1 MKKRIAI
8 VFTIIFTLFI
18 VSPTILSVVED
29 SFDISILFN
38 VGEEE
43 NNQKEISKNFDL
55 KSSEIK
61 KTDSLFNSLK
71 KRNLL
76 NYRLKKYT
84 DIYQKNTYPPPEFL

>member
-1 MKKRIAI
+1 MKKKIAI

-18 VSPTILSVVED
+18 VSPTVLSVVED

-55 KSSEIK
+55 KISEIK

-71 KRNLL
+71 KRNSL

>member
-1 MKKRIAI
+1 MKKKIAI

-43 NNQKEISKNFDL
+43 NNQNEISKNFDL
-55 KSSEIK
+55 KISEIK

-71 KRNLL
+71 KRNSL

>member
-43 NNQKEISKNFDL
+43 NNQNEISKNFDL
-55 KSSEIK
+55 KISEIK

-71 KRNLL
+71 KRNSL

>member
-1 MKKRIAI
+1 MKKKIAI

-18 VSPTILSVVED
+18 VSPTVLSVVED

>member
-1 MKKRIAI
+1 MKKKIAI

-18 VSPTILSVVED
+18 VSPTVLSVVED

-43 NNQKEISKNFDL
+43 NNQNEISKNFDL
-55 KSSEIK
+55 KISEIK

>member
-1 MKKRIAI
+1 MKKKIAI

-18 VSPTILSVVED
+18 VSPAILSVVEE

-43 NNQKEISKNFDL
+43 NNQNEISKNFDL
-55 KSSEIK
+55 KISEIK

>member
-1 MKKRIAI
+1 MKKKIAI

-18 VSPTILSVVED
+18 VSPAILSVVEE

>member
-84 DIYQKNTYPPPEFL
+84 DIYQENMYPPPEFL

>member
-1 MKKRIAI
+1 MKKKIAI

-18 VSPTILSVVED
+18 VSPTVLSVVED

-71 KRNLL
+71 KRNSL

-84 DIYQKNTYPPPEFL
+84 DIYQENTYPPPEFL

>member
-1 MKKRIAI
+1 MKKKIAI

>member
-18 VSPTILSVVED
+18 VSPTVLSVVED

>member
-71 KRNLL
+71 KRNSL